1 MIELSHHGDRLLVT
15 GKKGS
20 LEIART
26 DEVAWKLMM
35 LVEGECEPASRV
47 STAGQ
52 YGYCRQRY
60 YQLLEAFRRG
70 GATTLTSQKR
80 GPKTNYRRTPE
91 VTRQVIRHRFLDP
104 DASPGIM
111 AQRLRQN
118 GLAVSTRSVSR
129 VIQDYG
135 LQKKG
140 FTRAGRRG
148 KTGRR

>member
-1 MIELSHHGDRLLVT
+1 MIELTHRGDRLLVT
-15 GKKGS
+15 GQKGS
-20 LEIART
+20 LEVART

-35 LVEGECEPASRV
+35 LIEGECGPASRV
-47 STAGQ
+47 STAGE

-60 YQLLEAFRRG
+60 YQLLEGFRRE
-70 GATTLTSQKR
+70 GAAILASQKR

-91 VTRQVIRHRFLDP
+91 VTRQVIRFRFLDP
-104 DASPGIM
+104 DASPEVM

-129 VIQDYG
+129 VIEDYG

-140 FTRAGRRG
+140 FTNAGRRR
-148 KTGRR
+148 KTDRR